1 MDFIPRYA
9 QPFTLA
15 DAVRLDV
22 AVITEE
28 IARLQNS
35 LQHLKQTQT
44 VLQENIDVEPPEAVD
59 PDILKALEE
68 NKIVIGSQEERILI
82 LKLALTEK
90 GIHFG
95 SHYDLD
101 SSSTTTPV
109 PAETPSAQLPSA
121 TTTDTFQVQPDDEDG
136 IHL

>member
-15 DAVRLDV
+15 EAVRLDV

-28 IARLQNS
+28 ITRLQNS

-44 VLQENIDVEPPEAVD
+44 TLQEYIEAESPGDVD
-59 PDILKALEE
+59 PEITQALEE
-68 NKIVIGSQEERILI
+68 NKTVVGSQEERILM
-82 LKLALTEK
+82 LKLALSEK
-90 GIHFG
+90 GVHYSSHF
-95 SHYDLD
+95 DLQP
-101 SSSTTTPV
+101 SSTT
-109 PAETPSAQLPSA
+109 PAVLPTSAQP
-121 TTTDTFQVQPDDEDG
+121 TTTRNASQTLPHDEDEGG